1 MKNKILVV
9 RGFDTDNIKTNDTY
23 ANIHIVLSQNAN
35 NHIVYFSY
43 GQDENIVNVYK
54 RLCKVLKDNVFTHLI
69 GHSMGG
75 GLLIHYMYDHPDDI
89 SNYKHI
95 ILLMPL
101 LYKTPFNRFIFKI
114 PLVRNISLPNA
125 VILPSA
131 RIYSTGNILNDG
143 FKFSKMK
150 QLVDVYDKI
159 ILEADESVDV
169 LNRNKSNTV
178 VFYAREERITPIPQ
192 RVLKKIKNKKYVNG
206 LHESFNSLETVKGF
220 FEKLLP
226 YFE

>member
-23 ANIHIVLSQNAN
+23 ANIHIVLSQNVN
-35 NHIVYFSY
+35 NDMTYFSY
-43 GQDENIVNVYK
+43 SQDENIVNVYK
-54 RLCKVLKDNVFTHLI
+54 RLCKVLKDNVFTHII
-69 GHSMGG
+69 GHSMGC
-75 GLLIHYMYDHPDDI
+75 GLLMKYMYDHPDDI

-101 LYKTPFNRFIFKI
+101 LYKTPFNRFIFRFR
-114 PLVRNISLPNA
+114 LVRNISLPNA

-159 ILEADESVDV
+159 MLEADESVDV
-169 LNRNKSNTV
+169 LNRNKTNTV

-206 LHESFNSLETVKGF
+206 LHESFNSLETVKEF

>member
-1 MKNKILVV
+1 
-9 RGFDTDNIKTNDTY
+9 
-23 ANIHIVLSQNAN
+23 
-35 NHIVYFSY
+35 
-43 GQDENIVNVYK
+43 
-54 RLCKVLKDNVFTHLI
+54 
-69 GHSMGG
+69 
-75 GLLIHYMYDHPDDI
+75 
-89 SNYKHI
+89 
-95 ILLMPL
+95 
-101 LYKTPFNRFIFKI
+101 
-114 PLVRNISLPNA
+114 
-125 VILPSA
+125 
-131 RIYSTGNILNDG
+131 
-143 FKFSKMK
+143 MK